1 MGRLQYWQ
9 DKLEK
14 RLKKLHG
21 THSKVIFKKLMR
33 KSTTLKASL
42 KKRSR
47 DADVFCNI
55 TVTDIRQMIVIVY
68 GNKCRYCDTKI
79 LHKNMACDHISPLS
93 EGGEST
99 IHNLQFI
106 CKRCNT
112 RKGPLTHEEYNNLL
126 KWLNHQS
133 MKVVNYVLRK
143 LAKGDLFR

>member
-21 THSKVIFKKLMR
+21 THSNVIFNKLMR
-33 KSTTLKASL
+33 KATTLKASL

-47 DADVFCNI
+47 DVDVYCNI
-55 TVTDIRQMIVIVY
+55 TVTDIREMIVDVY
-68 GNKCRYCDTKI
+68 GNKCRYCDAKI
-79 LHKNMACDHISPLS
+79 LHKNMACDHIFPLS
-93 EGGEST
+93 DGGES
-99 IHNLQFI
+99 IVKNLQFI

-112 RKGPLTHEEYNNLL
+112 RKGPLTHEEYNCLL
-126 KWLNHQS
+126 EWLKHKPNR
-133 MKVVNYVLRK
+133 MVNYVLRK